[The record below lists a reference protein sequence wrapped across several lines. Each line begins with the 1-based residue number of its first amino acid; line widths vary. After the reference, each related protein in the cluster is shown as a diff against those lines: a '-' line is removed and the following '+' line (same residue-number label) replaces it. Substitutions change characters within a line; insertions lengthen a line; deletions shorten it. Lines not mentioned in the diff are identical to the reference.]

1 MNIREIISDFLK
13 DQGYLNDPNVEGV
26 IFYGSYQTNTNTDS
40 SDIDI
45 MIIYSD
51 ESNKEAIKG
60 YKKYKGYDF
69 EYFERTLS
77 SLYKRA
83 EYDYIHFEDTLYSSV
98 GYAEL
103 LIDKNQKL
111 KKLQNYVL
119 TKYKEGLP
127 KLEDDEK
134 MNLAKSLHKSMERLY
149 KMREISNPY
158 FSIFYGI
165 TLEQIRNYYHKL
177 NGFSNISTANVCKL
191 YTNEK
196 IQRAQHKNL
205 PENKFIELYLKCVNN
220 VEYKNI
226 LELYSYVIRDIKDSV
241 DFYNIRIKLGN
252 RQH

>member
-1 MNIREIISDFLK
+1 
-13 DQGYLNDPNVEGV
+13 
-26 IFYGSYQTNTNTDS
+26 
-40 SDIDI
+40 

-60 YKKYKGYDF
+60 YKKFKGYDF

-83 EYDYIHFEDTLYSSV
+83 DHDYLHFEDTLYSSV

-111 KKLQNYVL
+111 KKLQDYVL
-119 TKYKEGLP
+119 DKYKDGLP
-127 KLEDDEK
+127 KLKYEDK
-134 MNLAKSLHKSMERLY
+134 MNSAKALHKSMERLN
-149 KMREISNPY
+149 KMKENNNPY
-158 FSIFYGI
+158 FYIFYGI
-165 TLEQIRNYYHKL
+165 TLEKIRVYYHKL

-196 IQRAQHKNL
+196 LQEVQHKDFPKDN
-205 PENKFIELYLKCVNN
+205 FIELYLNCVNN
-220 VEYKNI
+220 IDYKNI
-226 LELYSYVIRDIKDSV
+226 FELYNYVIRDIKDSV
-241 DFYNIRIKLGN
+241 DFYNIRLKLGN